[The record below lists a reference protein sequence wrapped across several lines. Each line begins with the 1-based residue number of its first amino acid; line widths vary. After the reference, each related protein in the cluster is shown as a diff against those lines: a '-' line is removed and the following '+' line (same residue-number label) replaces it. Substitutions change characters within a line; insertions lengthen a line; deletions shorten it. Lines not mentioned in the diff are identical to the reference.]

1 VIVSVQLYLAY
12 VAACLVITVI
22 PGPTVTLI
30 VANSLTHGS
39 RAGLLNVLGTQFGL
53 GLMMGVLAIGLTSI
67 IATMGIWFDWLRLLG
82 AAYLVWLGWKLL
94 RSSGGIA
101 QQADAPKPRGGFV
114 LQGFLVLLGNPK
126 ALLWFGAFI
135 PQFIDPAGDYVRQ
148 VILLGLTAMA
158 CAALSDG
165 GYAVLA
171 GGARSMMS
179 KSRVRLVSRIGGVCL
194 MGGGVWLALA
204 RAR

>member
-1 VIVSVQLYLAY
+1 MIVSVELYLAY
-12 VAACLVITVI
+12 VLACLVITVI

-53 GLMMGVLAIGLTSI
+53 GLMMLVLAVGLTSI
-67 IATMGIWFDWLRLLG
+67 IATMGVWFDWLRLIG
-82 AAYLVWLGWKLL
+82 AAYLIWIGWKLL

-101 QQADAPKPRGGFV
+101 QQADAPRPRGGFV

-135 PQFIDPAGDYVRQ
+135 PQLIEPSTDYVRQ
-148 VILLGLTAMA
+148 VVLLGLTAMA
-158 CAALSDG
+158 AAALSDG
-165 GYAVLA
+165 GYALLA
-171 GGARSMMS
+171 GGARNVMS
-179 KSRVRLVSRIGGVCL
+179 KSRARLISRIGGVCL

>member
-1 VIVSVQLYLAY
+1 MIVSVELYLAY
-12 VAACLVITVI
+12 VLACLVITVI

-53 GLMMGVLAIGLTSI
+53 GLMMLVLAVGLTSI
-67 IATMGIWFDWLRLLG
+67 IATMGFWFDWLRLIG

-94 RSSGGIA
+94 RSSGAIA

-126 ALLWFGAFI
+126 ALLW
-135 PQFIDPAGDYVRQ
+135 
-148 VILLGLTAMA
+148 
-158 CAALSDG
+158 
-165 GYAVLA
+165 
-171 GGARSMMS
+171 
-179 KSRVRLVSRIGGVCL
+179 VSRR
-194 MGGGVWLALA
+194 W
-204 RAR
+204 RARRCPTAAMRCSRAAPAT